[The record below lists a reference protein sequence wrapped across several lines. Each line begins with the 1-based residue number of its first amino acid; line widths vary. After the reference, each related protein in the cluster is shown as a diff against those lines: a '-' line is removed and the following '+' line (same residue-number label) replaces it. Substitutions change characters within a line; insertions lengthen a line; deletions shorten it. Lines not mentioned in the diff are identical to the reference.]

1 MQFHYGGAGDRMPY
15 WGCIGYAIH
24 QHRYQIYRMCDL
36 VYDPWETTTGTAR
49 LPDRGCV
56 MNDMNIRFASIFRC
70 PAPCKAEVLVEQTSL
85 STCPVCGKAFDRR
98 ETTEL
103 LLSQGRFF
111 DETDSESN
119 CGEASS
125 TLPGSTA

>member
-1 MQFHYGGAGDRMPY
+1 MPY

-24 QHRYQIYRMCDL
+24 RHRNQIYRMRDL
-36 VYDPWETTTGTAR
+36 VYDPWETATGTAR
-49 LPDRGCV
+49 LPDRGCL

-70 PAPCKAEVLVEQTSL
+70 PAPCKAEVLVEQISL
-85 STCPVCGKAFDRR
+85 STCPVCGKVFDRC

-111 DETDSESN
+111 DAGESESN
-119 CGEASS
+119 SGESS
-125 TLPGSTA
+125 SALPGSTA

>member
-1 MQFHYGGAGDRMPY
+1 
-15 WGCIGYAIH
+15 
-24 QHRYQIYRMCDL
+24 
-36 VYDPWETTTGTAR
+36 
-49 LPDRGCV
+49 